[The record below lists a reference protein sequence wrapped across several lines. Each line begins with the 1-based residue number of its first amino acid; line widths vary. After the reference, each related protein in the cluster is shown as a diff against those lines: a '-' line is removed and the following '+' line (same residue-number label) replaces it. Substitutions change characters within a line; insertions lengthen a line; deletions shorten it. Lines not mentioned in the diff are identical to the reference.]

1 MDSYRRLIIVGFV
14 VLLAFLTMWL
24 AGSVLL
30 LLFCGVLLAVVL
42 QSLALAI
49 GNPLRLP
56 HGVSFALA
64 LMLLLGLFGGVVYFT
79 APQVANQ
86 ATELWQT
93 VGTALQRVR
102 ETLHNYFPDI
112 ELPASRVFS
121 APWLTAQLFGLTSSA
136 VGLLMTLGIIFFV
149 GVYTAADPSLY
160 IRGFLRLFTP
170 QWRPRIEELLTEMSR
185 ALRRWLLGRA
195 IAMSAVGILMVLGLW
210 IGGIRLAFAL
220 GLIAG
225 VLTFIPYLGAI
236 ASAVP
241 AVLIAGTQGPGYV
254 VYTLAIFSVAHVLEA
269 YVIVPLVQQQVIHL
283 PPALLLAAQA
293 LLGAWFGVIGV
304 ALAAP
309 LTAMG
314 MVAVQILYLRDIL
327 NEEFVKGPPGGAPPS

>member
-14 VLLAFLTMWL
+14 LLLAFLTMWL

-42 QSLALAI
+42 QSLAHAI
-49 GNPLRLP
+49 GRPLRLP

-64 LMLLLGLFGGVVYFT
+64 LVLMFVLLGAAVYFL
-79 APQVANQ
+79 APQVADQGN
-86 ATELWQT
+86 ELWQT
-93 VGTALQRVR
+93 IGTALHRVR
-102 ETLHNYFPDI
+102 EAIHRYFPNM
-112 ELPASRVFS
+112 ELPASKVFT

-136 VGLLMTLGIIFFV
+136 VGLLMTLGVIFFV

-170 QWRPRIEELLTEMSR
+170 QWRPRIEELLTEMGR

-195 IAMSAVGILMVLGLW
+195 IAMSAVGILMVVGLW
-210 IGGIRLAFAL
+210 IGGIRLAFTL

-241 AVLIAGTQGPGYV
+241 AVLIAGTQGPAYV
-254 VYTLAIFSVAHVLEA
+254 AYTLVIFSVAHVLEA
-269 YVIVPLVQQQVIHL
+269 YVIVPLVQQRVIHL

-293 LLGAWFGVIGV
+293 FLGAWFGVIGV

-314 MVAVQILYLRDIL
+314 MVAVQILYLRDVL
-327 NEEFVKGPPGGAPPS
+327 DREFAKGPPGCAPPS